1 MLVADHAMLSDVK
14 REVDIMV
21 SWTSMDPIATR
32 SRRRLSSYS
41 KRILKGHANIVNLID
56 SAWNRLP
63 DGRYE
68 VFILMEFCAGV
79 YFALFY
85 TQIVFLRLITY
96 SSTAFGTKR

>member
-1 MLVADHAMLSDVK
+1 VFLFDS
-14 REVDIMV
+14 I
-21 SWTSMDPIATR
+21 W
-32 SRRRLSSYS
+32 
-41 KRILKGHANIVNLID
+41 KRILKGHVNIVNLID

-85 TQIVFLRLITY
+85 IQIDPLRLMIY
-96 SSTAFGTKR
+96 PSTAFATKR